1 MPHTMYKQ
9 LIINMTAHETQVA
22 LLEDGTIA
30 ELFID
35 WEKNSEITG
44 NVYKGRVQR
53 VLPGMQVAFV
63 DIGLKQAAFIHVND
77 VLGDNLGDVTTLF
90 HDNGEEDTGLTDLTV
105 SEAEQITIEELLTD
119 GQEILVQVAKSPIG
133 TKGARVTSY
142 ISLPGRF
149 LVMMPNANHIGVSR
163 RIEDDV
169 ERQRL
174 RDLVESL
181 RSEPVGY
188 IVRTAAEGTSEEKI
202 ASEMSF
208 FRNLWENIQRKY
220 PTAPSPSLLHQELNV
235 VHRAVRDL
243 MTHEAEKIVIDSKEG
258 YDSVLAFS
266 TDLCP
271 A

>member
-1 MPHTMYKQ
+1 MYKQ

-35 WEKNSEITG
+35 WEKDSDITG

-53 VLPGMQVAFV
+53 VLPGMQAAFV

-77 VLGDNLGDVTTLF
+77 VLGDNLGDMTTLF
-90 HDNGEEDTGLTDLTV
+90 HDTT
-105 SEAEQITIEELLTD
+105 EAESGFFGKAVSDAAPITIEELLAD
-119 GQEILVQVAKSPIG
+119 SQEILVQVAKSPIG
-133 TKGARVTSY
+133 TKGSRVTPY

-163 RIEDDV
+163 RIEDES

-174 RDLVESL
+174 RVLVESL
-181 RSEPVGY
+181 RSEPVGH
-188 IVRTAAEGTSEEKI
+188 IVRTAAEGAPEEKI

-220 PTAPSPSLLHQELNV
+220 PTPQPPLH
-235 VHRAVRDL
+235 
-243 MTHEAEKIVIDSKEG
+243 
-258 YDSVLAFS
+258 
-266 TDLCP
+266 LCSIRS
-271 A
+271 